1 MVFDQEKKIV
11 GFYKETGVYEY
22 DEKKGN
28 NNTGSKNTLPWI
40 LVWILFFGLII
51 LGVLFYKKVINGLRR
66 KKIANELEDDFVYEL
81 SVKKNSNDI
90 VNDNEDDNNKKK
102 LFNA

>member
-1 MVFDQEKKIV
+1 MVFDQKKKII

-22 DEKKGN
+22 DELDQNKKEG
-28 NNTGSKNTLPWI
+28 KNTLPWI

-51 LGVLFYKKVINGLRR
+51 LGFLFYKKVINGIRR

-81 SVKKNSNDI
+81 SVKKHNEND
-90 VNDNEDDNNKKK
+90 DENKNK
-102 LFNA
+102 LFKFGENN